1 MTEIQDRIVGLSQAK
16 RSLLDLRLQKT
27 ELGLGASAPLMR
39 RRVNRRVARL
49 SFAQQRLWF
58 LQQLERET
66 PAYNIYGAMKLE
78 GDLAFAALCRSLQ
91 EIVGRHEILRTRF
104 RIENGEPVQVI
115 SDQWQIEIP
124 LIDLSTFDPV
134 DREQRTF
141 QLAIEEAHTAFDLE
155 EGPLLRV
162 KLLKLKKH
170 QHVLLVTMHH
180 IISDGWSIAVLVR
193 ELGAS
198 YQAYIEGREAEL
210 PKLPIQYGDY
220 AEWQREYLQGEV
232 LEQQLSYWRGR
243 LKGELP
249 NLDFPVDGARGSLR
263 TYRAGTEA
271 FRIEPRLAEEL
282 NALSRKTGA
291 TLFMTLAAAYSILLA
306 RYCGQEEVL
315 IGTPVANRTQVE
327 VEDLI
332 GCFVNT
338 LVLRVNASGQ
348 PTFRELLSRV
358 KQLAMEAY
366 AHQDAPFEKLVEELQ
381 PKRDLSRTP
390 LFQAMLVLQNTP
402 AEELVLPGLRLTPVQ
417 FEGKVAKFDL
427 TFAMEETAE
436 GLLGTI
442 EYKADL
448 FSRERIRHLS
458 SHWRR
463 LLGSCVASPDT
474 NIWELPLLEEP
485 ERRQIVEE
493 WNRTEAEYPRQKTI
507 VQLIEEQVQSTPER
521 TALVY
526 EGRRIT
532 YGELNKRAN
541 RLARWLQEQGVGPE
555 VLVGLYLRRS
565 LEMVVA
571 VLGVLKAGGA
581 YLPLDP
587 EAPSS
592 RLKFVLEESAIG
604 VVLTQTDLAGGL
616 AHSGVRM
623 LQLDGQPSAVEHYSV
638 ENLEQVASPDGAAYV
653 IYTSGSTGEPKGV
666 VNTHIGL
673 CNRLW
678 WMQKQ
683 FRLGSDDAVL
693 QKTPYTFDVSVWE
706 FFWPLLA
713 GARLVLAR
721 PEGHRDSSY
730 LIKLIVDQGIT
741 TIHFV
746 PSMLQSFLEEPEIVQ
761 CLSLRR
767 VICSGEEL
775 SLALQER
782 FFARLGWAE
791 LHNLYGPTEASIDVT
806 HWHCRAEPGARSVP
820 IGRPISNTR
829 IHVLDRC
836 RNPVPVGVPGEL
848 YIGGAGVARGYLRR
862 PELTAE
868 KFVPDPFSEEPSRLY
883 RSGDLA
889 RFRPDGA
896 LEYLG
901 RNDFQ
906 VKVRGFRIELEEIQ
920 SVLRRHEWVRE
931 CVVVAR
937 EDAPGGKQLVAYLVG
952 DRQNAPTVTALRS
965 WAKDHLLEYMVP
977 GAFVML
983 SSMPLAHNGKV
994 DRRAL
999 PAPDTARPKLQH
1011 GHAAPR
1017 TPTEQALSQI
1027 WAEVLKLDRVGVDD
1041 NFFELGGH
1049 SLLATQVIS
1058 RIRDVLQVEV
1068 ELKQIFT
1075 SPVLADF
1082 AAVVL
1087 QLQSMA
1093 QRSGVPSIKRRVAAK
1108 RDPLLARIDGR
1119 GEQEVDR
1126 SPNHVMVDKKQ

>member
-1 MTEIQDRIVGLSQAK
+1 MTEISKRIVGLSQAK
-16 RSLLDLRLQKT
+16 RSLLDLRLKKSEHGSGT
-27 ELGLGASAPLMR
+27 NASLIRRQDHRRIAP
-39 RRVNRRVARL
+39 L

-58 LQQLERET
+58 LQQLEQGT
-66 PAYNIYGAMKLE
+66 PAYNVYGAVKLE
-78 GDLAFAALCRSLQ
+78 GHLAFTALRHSLQ
-91 EIVGRHEILRTRF
+91 EIVNRHEILRTRF
-104 RIENGEPVQVI
+104 VIDKGEPWQAI
-115 SDQWQIEIP
+115 SDHCQIEIP
-124 LIDLSTFDPV
+124 VINLSTLDPV
-134 DREQRTF
+134 DREERTL
-141 QLAIEEAHTAFDLE
+141 QLAMEEAHTAFDLE
-155 EGPLLRV
+155 QGPLLRV
-162 KLLKLKKH
+162 KLLKQDEQ

-193 ELGAS
+193 ELGAF
-198 YQAYIEGREAEL
+198 YQAYIQGREAEL

-232 LEQQLSYWRGR
+232 LEQQLSYWRER

-263 TYRAGTEA
+263 TYRAGTQA

-282 NALSRKTGA
+282 NALSHKTGA
-291 TLFMTLAAAYSILLA
+291 TLFMTLAAAYSVLLV

-315 IGTPVANRTQVE
+315 VGTPIANRTQVE

-402 AEELVLPGLRLTPVQ
+402 AEELVLAGLRLTPVE
-417 FEGKVAKFDL
+417 FERKVAKFDL

-463 LLGSCVASPDT
+463 LLESCTASPDT
-474 NIWELPLLEEP
+474 NIWALPLLEEP

-493 WNRTEAEYPRQKTI
+493 WNRTEVEYPRQKTI
-507 VQLIEEQVQSTPER
+507 VQLIEEQVQSTLEAI
-521 TALVY
+521 ALVY
-526 EGRRIT
+526 EGRRLT

-587 EAPSS
+587 ETPSS

-616 AHSGVRM
+616 AHSGVPM
-623 LQLDGQPSAVEHYSV
+623 LQLDGQPSAVEHYSA
-638 ENLEQVASPDGAAYV
+638 ENLEPVASPDGAAYV

-666 VNTHIGL
+666 VNTHTGL

-683 FRLGSDDAVL
+683 FRLGSYDAVL

-730 LIKLIVDQGIT
+730 LTKLIVDQGVT
-741 TIHFV
+741 TVHFV

-761 CLSLRR
+761 CQSLRR

-775 SLALQER
+775 SQALQER

-806 HWHCRAEPGARSVP
+806 HWHCRAESGARSVP

-829 IHVLDRC
+829 IYILDRC

-848 YIGGAGVARGYLRR
+848 YIGGVGVARGYLRR

-868 KFVPDPFSEEPSRLY
+868 KFVPDLFSPEPSRLY

-906 VKVRGFRIELEEIQ
+906 VKVRGFRIELEEIE
-920 SVLRRHEWVRE
+920 SVLRQHEWVQE
-931 CVVVAR
+931 CVVMAR
-937 EDAPGGKQLVAYLVG
+937 EAAPGHKQLVAYLVG

-983 SSMPLAHNGKV
+983 GSMPLAHNGKV

-999 PAPDTARPKLQH
+999 PAPDTARPELRH
-1011 GHAAPR
+1011 GYATPR
-1017 TPTEQALSQI
+1017 TPTEQALAQI

-1068 ELKQIFT
+1068 ELKKIFT

-1082 AAVVL
+1082 AEVVL
-1087 QLQSMA
+1087 QLRSMA
-1093 QRSGVPSIKRRVAAK
+1093 QRSGVPPIKRRDTAK

-1119 GEQEVDR
+1119 SDQEVGG
-1126 SPNHVMVDKKQ
+1126 SLNHVMVDKKQ